1 MTVEYLKR
9 ASAVETGK
17 AVGVEAT
24 VREMLAE
31 LEGRREEAAWELSRK
46 LDSWDPDDFIVS
58 EAVISDAGK
67 SLPVTV
73 REDIEFAHKQ
83 VRTFADRQRET
94 LLDLEIEISPGSWA
108 GHRHIPVNVAGCYV
122 PGGRFAHVASA
133 AMSIA
138 TAKAA
143 GVPTVVA
150 CSPPRGDAGIHPA
163 TLYGMAVAGA
173 DYILCIGGVQAVGS
187 LAFGLFTG
195 HEADVL
201 AGPGNAYVAEAK
213 RILYGRVG
221 IDVFAGPTEALVIAD
236 ETADPYLVA
245 VDLISQSEHGLDSP
259 TVLVTTS
266 TGVAERTLASIPGV
280 VSRLPSTSIAGAS
293 WDALG
298 EVIVTSTRDEAV
310 SVADQ
315 YASEHVEVHAADLDW
330 WLANLSNYGSLFL
343 GEETTV
349 TYGDKTAGPNHI
361 LPTKRAAR
369 YSGGLWVGK
378 FLKTVTHQ
386 RMTKQASHSIGAVAA
401 RISHLEGMEGH
412 ALAAEVRVEKFAN

>member
-1 MTVEYLKR
+1 MTIEYLKKAAPAER
-9 ASAVETGK
+9 GKSAD
-17 AVGVEAT
+17 VEAT
-24 VREMLAE
+24 VRDMLAQ
-31 LEGRREEAAWELSRK
+31 LERHREAAAREFSRK
-46 LDSWDPDDFIVS
+46 LDSWEPDEFILS
-58 EAVISDAGK
+58 EAEISAAGK

-73 REDIEFAHKQ
+73 REDIEFAHKR
-83 VRTFADRQRET
+83 VRAFADRQRET

-133 AMSIA
+133 AMSIG

-150 CSPPRGDAGIHPA
+150 CSPPRGDAGVHPA
-163 TLYGMAVAGA
+163 ILYGMAVAGA
-173 DYILCIGGVQAVGS
+173 DYILCIGGVQAIGT

-221 IDVFAGPTEALVIAD
+221 IDVFAGPTEALVLAD

-245 VDLISQSEHGLDSP
+245 VDLISQAEHGVDSP

-266 TGVAERTLASIPGV
+266 ADVAQRTIAAIPDVVSQLPATSVAKTAWDTLA
-280 VSRLPSTSIAGAS
+280 
-293 WDALG
+293 

-315 YASEHVEVHAADLDW
+315 YASEHVEVHAADPDW
-330 WLANLSNYGSLFL
+330 WLGRLSNYGSLFL

-369 YSGGLWVGK
+369 YTGGLWVGK

-386 RMTKQASHSIGAVAA
+386 RMSKQASHSMGAVAA

-412 ALAAEVRVEKFAN
+412 ALAAEVRVKRFAN